1 MLPCERHIQKMTT
14 GTTYQ
19 NTVSTFQNI
28 SVNKDQNAKSKIMVI
43 FGKSS
48 YGSVNET

>member
-1 MLPCERHIQKMTT
+1 MKDIYKKMTT

-28 SVNKDQNAKSKIMVI
+28 SVNKDQNAKSEIMVI

-48 YGSVNET
+48 YENVHET